1 MQSQDG
7 TAATPPAKGLDLAF
21 SVQRPAS
28 GVRRLVPFHNTYR
41 ATGVAD
47 KDAGDIVLLHGWGLH
62 AIVFDDI
69 VPALLERFRVT
80 VVDLPGMG
88 QSPLPNDDY
97 TLAFLAEQVA
107 AVMPEKAHLLG
118 WSLGG
123 LVALRLALDQPQRV
137 QSVITVATT
146 PRFTASDDWPAAM
159 KPAIFEAFEQM
170 CQEDYEGTLVRF
182 LALNCKGAESMRQD
196 VARLKEIL
204 YFCGLPAHRALREG
218 LAILR
223 DTDLRGELA
232 RLAMPL
238 RMIFG
243 ERDNIVPAAA
253 MAAIE
258 PLLNGQGDTA
268 LIEQVA
274 HVPFLSA
281 PDTFTRAVYDF
292 HRQHRFLG
300 E

>member
-1 MQSQDG
+1 M
-7 TAATPPAKGLDLAF
+7 PKLI
-21 SVQRPAS
+21 
-28 GVRRLVPFHNTYR
+28 PFHNTYR

-47 KDAGDIVLLHGWGLH
+47 EDAGDIVLLHGWGMH
-62 AIVFDDI
+62 AIVFDEI

-88 QSPLPNDDY
+88 QSPLPGDPY
-97 TLAFLAEQVA
+97 TLDFLADQVA
-107 AVMPEKAHLLG
+107 AVMPERAHLLG

-123 LVALRLALDQPQRV
+123 LVALRLGLTCPQRV
-137 QSVITVATT
+137 QSIVTVGTT

-159 KPAIFEAFEQM
+159 KPEILEAFEQM

-223 DTDLRGELA
+223 DTDLRADLA
-232 RLAMPL
+232 KLTMPL

-243 ERDNIVPAAA
+243 ERDHIVPAAA
-253 MAAIE
+253 MQAVQ
-258 PLLNGQGDTA
+258 PLLNDQGDAA

-281 PDTFTRAVYDF
+281 PDTFMQAVHDF
-292 HRQHRFLG
+292 HRQHHLVAS
-300 E
+300 

>member
-1 MQSQDG
+1 M
-7 TAATPPAKGLDLAF
+7 P
-21 SVQRPAS
+21 
-28 GVRRLVPFHNTYR
+28 RLIPFHNTYK
-41 ATGVAD
+41 ATGVSDDQAQ
-47 KDAGDIVLLHGWGLH
+47 DIVLIHGWGLH

-88 QSPLPNDDY
+88 QSPLPNDPY
-97 TLAFLAEQVA
+97 TLDFLADQVA
-107 AVMPEKAHLLG
+107 AVMPARAHLLG

-123 LVALRLALDQPQRV
+123 LVALRLALDHPDRV
-137 QSVITVATT
+137 QSVVTVATT
-146 PRFTASDDWPAAM
+146 PRFTAADDWPAAM
-159 KPAIFEAFEQM
+159 KPDIFNAFEHM
-170 CQEDYEGTLVRF
+170 CREDYEGTLVRF

-223 DTDLRGELA
+223 DTDLRGDLA
-232 RLAMPL
+232 ALDMPL
-238 RMIFG
+238 HMIFG
-243 ERDNIVPAAA
+243 ARDNIVPAAA
-253 MAAIE
+253 MAAVE
-258 PLLNGQGDTA
+258 PLLNERGDTA

-292 HRQHRFLG
+292 YRRHQLIDG
-300 E
+300 

>member
-1 MQSQDG
+1 V
-7 TAATPPAKGLDLAF
+7 PKLI
-21 SVQRPAS
+21 
-28 GVRRLVPFHNTYR
+28 PFHNTYR

-47 KDAGDIVLLHGWGLH
+47 QDAGDIVLLHGWGLH
-62 AIVFDDI
+62 SIVFDDI

-88 QSPLPNDDY
+88 QSPLPNDPY
-97 TLAFLAEQVA
+97 TLDFLADQVA
-107 AVMPEKAHLLG
+107 AVMPERAHLLG

-123 LVALRLALDQPQRV
+123 LVALRLGLNESQRV
-137 QSVITVATT
+137 QSIVTVGTT

-159 KPAIFEAFEQM
+159 KPEILEAFEAM
-170 CQEDYEGTLVRF
+170 CREDYEGTLVRF
-182 LALNCKGAESMRQD
+182 LALNCKGAESMRRD
-196 VARLKEIL
+196 VERLKEIL

-223 DTDLRGELA
+223 DTDLRADLA
-232 RLAMPL
+232 KLTMPS

-253 MAAIE
+253 MAAVE
-258 PLLNGQGDTA
+258 PLLNDQGDTA

-281 PDTFTRAVYDF
+281 PDTFMQAVHDF
-292 HRQHRFLG
+292 HRQHRFVAS
-300 E
+300 